1 MSLEIKKKYLITTK
15 KESILKTPIIVL
27 GKMDYSLAQKE
38 PYDIINLAINEK
50 VVDKQNDDMSYLNSQ
65 IYYKCQTTD
74 GNRTTIIVW
83 DDILDVNRTTE
94 LSVTFKFDTLITIDD
109 NSKIE
114 LREVLNTISKAVT
127 EKYGKNVSLELLLKN
142 QYGSEGES
150 ETDADKLEKYKKT
163 IEDAVIALTSYTNL
177 QLKSDEI
184 INKIV
189 ELNLS
194 TSLQNITTDTN
205 TIKENV
211 SFIRAQITG
220 K

>member
-109 NSKIE
+109 NSKLE

>member
-114 LREVLNTISKAVT
+114 LREVLNTITKAVT